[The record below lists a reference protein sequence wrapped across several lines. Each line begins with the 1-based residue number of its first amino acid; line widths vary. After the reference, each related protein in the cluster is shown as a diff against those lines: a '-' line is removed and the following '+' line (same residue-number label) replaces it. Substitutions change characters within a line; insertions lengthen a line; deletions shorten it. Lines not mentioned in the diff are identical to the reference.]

1 MNEPD
6 WIEEPVVLAL
16 HLDQLKAFGGLA
28 GVRDRGLLLS
38 ALGRAQNAWAY
49 SSPKPDIV
57 RLAASYTYGLVKN
70 HPFLDGNKRT
80 SLIVCHTFLR
90 MNGWE
95 LRATQAEKAQIIL
108 DVAAGASGE
117 SELEAW
123 LRAHA
128 FPIPQAP

>member
-16 HLDQLKAFGGLA
+16 HSDQLKAFGGLA

-38 ALGRAQNAWAY
+38 ALGRAQNVWAY

-57 RLAASYTYGLVKN
+57 RLATSYTYGLVKN

-90 MNGWE
+90 KNGWE
-95 LRATQAEKAQIIL
+95 MKASQADQVQIIL
-108 DVAAGASGE
+108 DVAAGVSGE
-117 SELEAW
+117 ADLEAW
-123 LRAHA
+123 LRSHA
-128 FPIPQAP
+128 SPIPPTP